1 MASPFDNNPQ
11 LQYDLREAQKAGL
24 TEKDIAM
31 YAAQR
36 RNYDYDAARKAGLS
50 DADVIS
56 YNIADVNDAGAFGAF
71 VQEAVPAVLTAPA
84 VGYGM
89 AKGFQTGLKVPGP
102 LPVKIGAGLLG
113 GLIGAVVPSAIGA
126 GITEEVEERIGLD
139 GQYLP
144 SSQKGAVAGQTFG
157 FISGLGLPTVARG
170 VASNVAGTKLGSA
183 LGFKPLGPEVQA
195 GGDAFLQAGVKRSN
209 LGSAVFLDAVT
220 KNPSMAS
227 AYTRVGKKLKG
238 FETKLDTSKA
248 ARLADPLIG
257 LGKDVGIA
265 GGAALGAG
273 IAESV
278 APDNLLVRMAG
289 EVVGGVV
296 NVTNLLNRVGSG
308 VSRFVR
314 GAMRKAATGPA
325 AEEGRVVAQLEKMI
339 NDIDAAAVGAARR
352 EADAVAAIESKAKR
366 KFVEPDYSKLNDVR
380 IDVKKLIDDLEAAD
394 PAVFKIAKG
403 ERPNLNSVEKTNDTF
418 MRLLGSTLMSM
429 RGGESNSLQK
439 NVIATSKKAAQD
451 MGAILDQLSFIDNP
465 AILSLVSRLK
475 EDNFVALMEGT
486 LNAHTLK
493 AIDKANLI
501 GERMQN
507 SARSALKVTG
517 AEPTDVTFTGGGEF
531 IGSPTNAAKT
541 IIDTIT
547 RASDESR
554 KIEKQLWNKVL
565 KTTEVPINNVI
576 NFWERETK
584 PSGEFLEQGGLTANK
599 ALYIPYVNN
608 WFNEIKAIP
617 NKDRVAVQNKIG
629 DVLARIK
636 EPDSF
641 LAPSG
646 ADTSKLKEIRAQIP
660 AQDPE
665 TRSYLEY
672 QIDLFDTQI
681 KYPQGMESQIPSVQR
696 NKKIL
701 SKELLEL
708 TKKDLVAASRDE
720 LTVLEQELEEIP
732 ITTTFGRLQEFR
744 SQMLKNSRVTD
755 ATEVGASQ
763 SGFYAKLAEKALDDM
778 DSDVVQAALQ
788 PKDRINYDTAR
799 AFSKAFNDVFT
810 RAYGGDLLR
819 STTSGADRVT
829 PEKLAN
835 QLITS
840 AGNETVQRF
849 NQLDNAM
856 DFIIQRQTDPALKAE
871 MQALKKYD
879 LRGAEEII
887 LRDIIS
893 KKVVDP
899 TTNEIKMGPFN
910 TVLRDYE
917 EVFALPQLKRLGAD
931 LRDAKKAQ
939 TALNAIKR
947 DIGVSGYQIDK
958 GSDPGNLTV
967 QPRAKKPAR
976 KGTFE
981 TPLFQQRGKD
991 IDSFRVFLDNRE
1003 SPTTEIIK
1011 IRTQDKN
1018 PEETFTGLV
1027 NLVNRSKRDV
1037 EGSPVVGLRQVTL
1050 DAAVESARR
1059 EDGTLDFTK
1068 FKNFLLEPMRSKN
1081 SKSLAEFFL
1090 EKNVLTDKQFNDLNT
1105 LVTFGERTQRIINSK
1120 DAPDAIIAD
1129 LLESGN
1135 MLAAAAGRAAGST
1148 AFSTAL
1154 NTIYQRLPFEVRRVS
1169 IIEGGLG
1176 AALAGKYLDQ
1186 LPYQAVQEILFDSV
1200 FGRGK
1205 ENTDKMAALLKQ
1217 IRTPDDIRNF
1227 NRVQRPLLESI
1238 LGLEGYREV
1247 TELINSDDFFDYAT
1261 TPTRTIEPVAEPSK
1275 PLVQLPESETNFLL
1289 PPPTNAPT
1297 APPPAPST
1305 PVNRQAYAAMFPFD
1319 TASEVIRSQE
1329 GIGSLMT

>member
-71 VQEAVPAVLTAPA
+71 VQEAVPAALTAPA

-102 LPVKIGAGLLG
+102 LPVKIGAGVLG
-113 GLIGAVVPSAIGA
+113 SLIGAVIPSAIGA
-126 GITEEVEERIGLD
+126 GITEEVEDRMGLD

-170 VASNVAGTKLGSA
+170 VASKVAGTKLGSA

-227 AYTRVGKKLKG
+227 AYTRVGNKLKG

-248 ARLADPLIG
+248 ARLADPLMG

-265 GGAALGAG
+265 GGAAIGAG

-289 EVVGGVV
+289 EVVGGVA

-314 GAMRKAATGPA
+314 GAMRKTATGPA

-339 NDIDAAAVGAARR
+339 NDIDAAAVGTARR
-352 EADAVAAIESKAKR
+352 EAQAVAAKEGKQ
-366 KFVEPDYSKLNDVR
+366 PDYSKLNDVR

-636 EPDSF
+636 DPDSF

-665 TRSYLEY
+665 TRSYLESRLDT
-672 QIDLFDTQI
+672 ID
-681 KYPQGMESQIPSVQR
+681 GMLKERSSIMATLIPELQR
-696 NKKIL
+696 DKKTF

-708 TKKDLVAASRDE
+708 TKKDLVAASQDE

-958 GSDPGNLTV
+958 GSDPGSLTV

-1148 AFSTAL
+1148 AFSSAL
-1154 NTIYQRLPFEVRRVS
+1154 DNIYRFLPFNVRRQG
-1169 IIEGGLG
+1169 IIEGQLG
-1176 AALAGKYLDQ
+1176 ATLAGKYLDQ

-1261 TPTRTIEPVAEPSK
+1261 TPTRTIAPVAEPSK

-1297 APPPAPST
+1297 APPPAPSA

-1319 TASEVIRSQE
+1319 TASDVIRSQE